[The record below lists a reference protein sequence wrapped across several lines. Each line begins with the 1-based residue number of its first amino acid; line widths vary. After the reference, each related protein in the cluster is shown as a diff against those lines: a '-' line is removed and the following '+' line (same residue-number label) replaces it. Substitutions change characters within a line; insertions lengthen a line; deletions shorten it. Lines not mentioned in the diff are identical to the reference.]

1 MTLVPINKFNSFIR
15 SCSGVNSLRTNTCA
29 AFTAS
34 PNPPELSG
42 IIPIICGGTRCALSR
57 SPRLAFL
64 MLKKSSFVATS
75 LSGRILIPSGL
86 PFGAYMNRL
95 RKLPSPFVSR
105 IACRIRSTS
114 LLLCAA
120 SVIYRM

>member
-1 MTLVPINKFNSFIR
+1 
-15 SCSGVNSLRTNTCA
+15 
-29 AFTAS
+29 
-34 PNPPELSG
+34 
-42 IIPIICGGTRCALSR
+42 
-57 SPRLAFL
+57 

-86 PFGAYMNRL
+86 PFGAYINRL
-95 RKLPSPFVSR
+95 RKLPRPFVSR
-105 IACRIRSTS
+105 IAWRIRSIS